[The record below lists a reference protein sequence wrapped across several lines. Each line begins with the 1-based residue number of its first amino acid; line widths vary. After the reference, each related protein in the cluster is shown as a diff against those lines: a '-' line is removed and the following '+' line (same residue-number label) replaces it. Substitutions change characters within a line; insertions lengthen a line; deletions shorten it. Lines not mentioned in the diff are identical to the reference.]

1 MESLHRSGLYPVSGL
16 CWMHVEISPSLTAC
30 ALSVLEHALSGLV
43 DFLMQSS
50 HSSFVLIWGNN
61 RRKKNFEV
69 LGVLLCLVGEV
80 SWWELFVFLQMVGG
94 VVGVITGQVAWTGQ
108 ACLKNKT
115 KQKWLNWF
123 AAPWLFC
130 DDFHLF
136 QTSFTL
142 FSFKFCFIFLLY
154 DSFVSLSLRSTC
166 PCIASVWSLFTNEEL
181 LDTGNKPCYLK
192 SSSFIEN

>member
-16 CWMHVEISPSLTAC
+16 CWMYVEISPSLTAC

-115 KQKWLNWF
+115 KVAKLVCSTVAVLWWF
-123 AAPWLFC
+123 SSFPDLLHIVLLQILF
-130 DDFHLF
+130 H
-136 QTSFTL
+136 
-142 FSFKFCFIFLLY
+142 FSSMIPLSLSALGPPVRVSALCGLFLLTR
-154 DSFVSLSLRSTC
+154 SSLTRETSLV
-166 PCIASVWSLFTNEEL
+166 I
-181 LDTGNKPCYLK
+181 
-192 SSSFIEN
+192 

>member
-1 MESLHRSGLYPVSGL
+1 MRTGVSPDGWRSCGGDNRPGGMDRASL
-16 CWMHVEISPSLTAC
+16 
-30 ALSVLEHALSGLV
+30 
-43 DFLMQSS
+43 F
-50 HSSFVLIWGNN
+50 
-61 RRKKNFEV
+61 K
-69 LGVLLCLVGEV
+69 
-80 SWWELFVFLQMVGG
+80 
-94 VVGVITGQVAWTGQ
+94 
-108 ACLKNKT
+108 

-166 PCIASVWSLFTNEEL
+166 PCIGFVWSLFTNEEL